1 LFAAERETYQSL
13 NRQVI
18 VSNVRAAD
26 DAATLTRVL
35 PVPEPDGNTWQDRD
49 NFNTTGK
56 VFLNKR
62 ESMINLRANTYLLAA
77 GTILLLVIAVLCS
90 LAENSMD
97 IFFLGAGIFSGVVTI
112 NLFKKLREENNS
124 RSY

>member
-13 NRQVI
+13 SRLVI
-18 VSNVRAAD
+18 VSSARAVD
-26 DAATLTRVL
+26 DGAMLTRVL
-35 PVPEPDGNTWQDRD
+35 LVPEPDGNTLQDRD

-56 VFLNKR
+56 VTYNKQ
-62 ESMINLRANTYLLAA
+62 ESMINLRTNIYLLTA
-77 GTILLLVIAVLCS
+77 GTILLLVAAVLCS